1 MKKLLHIGYPKA
13 GSTFLKHWFAHH
25 PQVAFNPHG
34 LGGLRS
40 PKAVPTG
47 REWLV
52 TCDETLTLTLG
63 NDITQIPTPQ
73 ETKNRQAQIARYVHE
88 HIQVDAILV
97 MTRGARSLYRSAYSQ
112 YLKAGGHLTY
122 EQLRGNS
129 DDRYA
134 AMWDYDYVL
143 ELYQSLFGIDRVW
156 VFPLEWLTTSPDQ
169 FLAALEAK
177 MGIPTTAFD
186 RTPRNTALSDTAM
199 GQYRTLN
206 RVMHQ
211 ISLTLAG
218 SARQKFR
225 SWYRNTLDRGRWNWI
240 LKSMPASS
248 ITCDP
253 PEDLIRTLGKV
264 SINTVHQPYV
274 RPFARHYQ

>member
-25 PQVAFNPHG
+25 PQVAFTPHG
-34 LGGLRS
+34 LDGLRS

-63 NDITQIPTPQ
+63 NDISQIPTPQ
-73 ETKNRQAQIARYVHE
+73 ETRNRQAQIARYVHN

-97 MTRGARSLYRSAYSQ
+97 ITRGARSLYRSAYSQ

-122 EQLRGNS
+122 EQLRGNY

-169 FLAALEAK
+169 FLGTLEDK

-206 RVMHQ
+206 RVMHHL
-211 ISLTLAG
+211 SLILAG

-225 SWYRNTLDRGRWNWI
+225 SWYRNTLDRGRWQWI
-240 LKSMPASS
+240 LKNMPLSS

-264 SINTVHQPYV
+264 SRKTVHQPYV